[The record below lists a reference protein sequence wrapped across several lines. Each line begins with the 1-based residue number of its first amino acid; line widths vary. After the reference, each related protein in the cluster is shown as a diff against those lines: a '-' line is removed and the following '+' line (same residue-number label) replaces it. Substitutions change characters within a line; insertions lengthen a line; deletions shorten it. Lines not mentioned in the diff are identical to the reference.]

1 MTAKK
6 FLKKSCRIRDV
17 KRVSNY
23 MGFTLSQR
31 STADES
37 VQLLQDLRD
46 GDDSAFAKLFSIHR
60 PRLEKIVR
68 FRMDRRLYGR
78 VDPDDVLQESFV
90 DGQNRLENLRNSPT
104 HSFLVWIRLIVGQ
117 TLINVHR
124 RHLKS
129 ERRDASRDVAIHSK
143 KPDPNTSDS
152 MVIQLADSL
161 TSPSAAFSKKE
172 IYEKVTQAVDSLAES
187 DREIVAMRHFEE
199 LSNNEIAEILNI
211 TPKNASI
218 RYIRALERLR
228 SHLAK
233 FTDLFN
239 DTVN

>member
-1 MTAKK
+1 MI
-6 FLKKSCRIRDV
+6 LDY
-17 KRVSNY
+17 VSTR
-23 MGFTLSQR
+23 MGFSLSQP
-31 STADES
+31 SALEES
-37 VQLLQDLRD
+37 ARLLRALRD
-46 GDDSAFAKLFSIHR
+46 GDDSAYADLFSIHR
-60 PRLEKIVR
+60 SKLEKIVH
-68 FRMDRRLYGR
+68 FRMDRRLRGR
-78 VDPDDVLQESFV
+78 VDPDDILQEAFV

-104 HSFLVWIRLIVGQ
+104 QSFLVWIRLIVGQ

-129 ERRDASRDVAIHSK
+129 GRRDASRDVGIHSK
-143 KPDPNTSDS
+143 KTDPNTSDS

-161 TSPSAAFSKKE
+161 TSPSAAFSRKE
-172 IYEKVTQAVDSLAES
+172 MFEKVTQAVDALGES

-199 LSNNEIAEILNI
+199 LGNSEIAEILGI

-239 DTVN
+239 DSTG